1 MEFEL
6 NANVFVFVIDNHSK
20 LAPNCAAATAET
32 RSQQDSSRSHM
43 AGNVEADIESTASEL
58 PCGSTQQTVA
68 RGQAAGRKTKVDV
81 KVLKREEKSLQTTIM
96 LITVSSSY
104 VLAYLPVLFHFVV
117 YFIKLKLD
125 RSLDVGVKS
134 MLIAGNYTKM
144 LYVGGVAVNF
154 FLYTVSGRVFRKQ
167 LIQMLACRRNTHTV
181 VGGARRRTTGADL

>member
-1 MEFEL
+1 MPTCL
-6 NANVFVFVIDNHSK
+6 FVADNHSK
-20 LAPNCAAATAET
+20 LTPNCGAAAAET
-32 RSQQDSSRSHM
+32 KSQQDSSRSHM
-43 AGNVEADIESTASEL
+43 ARNVEADIESTASEL
-58 PCGSTQQTVA
+58 PCGSTQQVV
-68 RGQAAGRKTKVDV
+68 GRKTKVDV
-81 KVLKREEKSLQTTIM
+81 KVMKREEKSLQTTIM

-125 RSLDVGVKS
+125 RSLDVGVMS

-167 LIQMLACRRNTHTV
+167 LIQMLACRRNTPTV
-181 VGGARRRTTGADL
+181 VGGARRRTTAADL